1 MMLEGLRVSRGGAAP
16 LYRQVA
22 DALESRIRGGALAPG
37 DRLPRET
44 ELAETLHV
52 HRMTVRQALGELSR
66 RGLIRTV
73 HGRGSY
79 VQAAPIRHDISGDR
93 EASLTLAMRKQGRSV
108 RQQLLRAGRDD
119 DPDARREL
127 GTRGRLRRVDLL
139 RLVDDLPW
147 TVSRVWLAERRFA
160 GLEERWR
167 GDASLYEVLER
178 HYGVR
183 MRRAHRTLWTEPA
196 GPADAEHLDV
206 TVGSPL
212 LIMRGLNVTTEGDP
226 VAVVEHRGRGD
237 RVQFTVSLR

>member
-1 MMLEGLRVSRGGAAP
+1 MLDDVHVSRGGAAP

-22 DALESRIRGGALAPG
+22 DALESRIRAGALGPG
-37 DRLPRET
+37 DRLPREAD
-44 ELAETLHV
+44 LADTLHV

-79 VQAAPIRHDISGDR
+79 VQEAPIRHDISGDR
-93 EASLTLAMRKQGRSV
+93 EASLTRAMREQGRTV
-108 RQQLLRAGRDD
+108 RQQFLRAARDE
-119 DPDARREL
+119 DPAARREL
-127 GTRGRLRRVDLL
+127 RTRGRLRRVDLL
-139 RLVDDLPW
+139 RHVDDLPW
-147 TVSRVWLAERRFA
+147 TVSRVWLAEKRFA

-167 GDASLYEVLER
+167 GDASLYEVLEQ
-178 HYGVR
+178 HYAVQ

-196 GPADAEHLDV
+196 APADAEHLDIA
-206 TVGSPL
+206 VGSPL
-212 LIMRGLNVTTEGDP
+212 LVMRGLNVTTQGDP